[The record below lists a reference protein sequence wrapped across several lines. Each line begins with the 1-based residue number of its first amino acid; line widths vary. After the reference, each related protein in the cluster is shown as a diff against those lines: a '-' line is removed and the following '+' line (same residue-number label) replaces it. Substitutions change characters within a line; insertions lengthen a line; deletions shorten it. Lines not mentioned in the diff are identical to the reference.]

1 MKLKNNI
8 AVSESGFVFDPN
20 SGDSFSMNPVGAEI
34 LSLLKQEKDFDKI
47 HDTMTK
53 KYDVPPGE
61 FDKYFFDFI
70 QTLKQFNLIENDVFY
85 FYIMNKIKVTLAVTG
100 LNNTDNPGPG
110 VPVIRSIRES
120 EAFDLT
126 VIGLAY
132 ETLEPGIYMDN
143 IVDKVYQVPYPSEG
157 SGDLIKRLEYI
168 QEHEKIDVLIP
179 NFDAELYTFMKSSA
193 RLLEMG
199 IKTFLPTIE
208 QFEERHKSEL
218 PAFGKKYGVSV
229 PKSKSVLKHSDIE
242 KIRDDFEYPVM
253 VKGKFY
259 DAYLAYNKEQVR
271 MHYNKIS
278 AKWGLP
284 VIIQEFIK
292 GTEVNVVA
300 LGDGKGNTIGAV
312 PMRKQYITDKG
323 KAWGGITL
331 DNKEMLDL
339 THKII
344 SSTKWRG
351 GMELELIK
359 TSKNELYV
367 IEINPRIPAWVY
379 LAVGAGQNLPEALVK
394 LALGEKVKPFDKYQ
408 IGRMFVR
415 YSYDLIIDLKDFEKL
430 STTGKL

>member
-1 MKLKNNI
+1 
-8 AVSESGFVFDPN
+8 
-20 SGDSFSMNPVGAEI
+20 
-34 LSLLKQEKDFDKI
+34 
-47 HDTMTK
+47 
-53 KYDVPPGE
+53 
-61 FDKYFFDFI
+61 
-70 QTLKQFNLIENDVFY
+70 
-85 FYIMNKIKVTLAVTG
+85 MNKIKVTLAVTG

-168 QEHEKIDVLIP
+168 QEREKIDVLIP

-199 IKTFLPTIE
+199 IRTFLPTIE

-292 GTEVNVVA
+292 GT
-300 LGDGKGNTIGAV
+300 
-312 PMRKQYITDKG
+312 MRKQYITDKG

-344 SSTKWRG
+344 SSTNWRG

-359 TSKNELYV
+359 TSENELYV

-415 YSYDLIIDLKDFEKL
+415 YSYDLLIDLKDFEKL

>member
-1 MKLKNNI
+1 
-8 AVSESGFVFDPN
+8 
-20 SGDSFSMNPVGAEI
+20 
-34 LSLLKQEKDFDKI
+34 
-47 HDTMTK
+47 
-53 KYDVPPGE
+53 
-61 FDKYFFDFI
+61 
-70 QTLKQFNLIENDVFY
+70 
-85 FYIMNKIKVTLAVTG
+85 MNKPKVTLAVTG

-110 VPVIRSIRES
+110 VPVIRSVRES

-132 ETLEPGIYMDN
+132 ETLEPGIYMHN

-168 QEHEKIDVLIP
+168 QEREKIDVLIP

-193 RLLEMG
+193 RLAKMG

-218 PAFGKKYGVSV
+218 PAFGKKYGVNV
-229 PKSKSVLKHSDIE
+229 PKSKSILKHSDIE

-344 SSTKWRG
+344 SSTNWRG

-359 TSKNELYV
+359 TGKNELYI

-379 LAVGAGQNLPEALVK
+379 LAVRAGQNLPEAMVR